1 MPSNPTTVLSSTSVG
16 NSAVVALDWMA
27 GGPTT
32 VRVTAGGTTSSLAVA
47 TGRVEWTL
55 DDTLTVPSSLV
66 VWTGLSTTGALNSTA
81 SGFISA
87 TAVNLADGF
96 GLGYQIQSPVA
107 ALRFHTTAWTTLG
120 FVMQVMQGRGW

>member
-1 MPSNPTTVLSSTSVG
+1 MPSNPTTVLSSTAVG

-32 VRVTAGGTTSSLAVA
+32 VRVYAPSSLAVA

-55 DDTLTVPSSLV
+55 DDVQQTQSSLV
-66 VWTGLSTTGALNSTA
+66 VWSGLSTTGTLNSTT

-87 TAVNLADGF
+87 TAVNVVDGF
-96 GLGYQIQSPVA
+96 ALGYQIQSPVA
-107 ALRFHTTAWTTLG
+107 ALRFHTTAFTTIG
-120 FVMQVMQGRGW
+120 FVMQVLAGRGW

>member
-1 MPSNPTTVLSSTSVG
+1 MPSNPTTVLSSTSAG
-16 NSAVVALDWMA
+16 DSAIVVLDWMA

-55 DDTLTVPSSLV
+55 DDVQRTPSSVV
-66 VWTGLSTTGALNSTA
+66 VWSGLSTTGTLNSTT

-87 TAVNLADGF
+87 TAVNIADEMV
-96 GLGYQIQSPVA
+96 LGYQIQSPVA
-107 ALRFHTTAWTTLG
+107 ALRFHTTAFTTQG
-120 FVMQVMQGRGW
+120 FVMTVLAGRGW